1 MHTFPVQLPEEQ
13 ISYQSDPSAC
23 ENTFVEAPGALPKFN
38 AINTPAAVNW
48 SHDAHGRAIIVNTLV
63 IDDAYN
69 EIAKW
74 RKNTFLV
81 PYGKTGREFIDKFT
95 EHINDWN
102 NGSEKQ
108 HIALKAA
115 FVLLAVGL
123 QKPSQKSKA
132 KDHQECLARRL
143 RMWNEGEIESLVRE
157 GRMIQKRLKSPR
169 KRDPPNKA
177 KIFSNL
183 VMAGQVNSALRYLS
197 EDEGGGILP
206 LNDDVMTQLREKHPA
221 PHEARLGNLLFGPM

>member
-1 MHTFPVQLPEEQ
+1 MIGTMARN
-13 ISYQSDPSAC
+13 S
-23 ENTFVEAPGALPKFN
+23 
-38 AINTPAAVNW
+38 
-48 SHDAHGRAIIVNTLV
+48 
-63 IDDAYN
+63 
-69 EIAKW
+69 
-74 RKNTFLV
+74 
-81 PYGKTGREFIDKFT
+81 
-95 EHINDWN
+95 
-102 NGSEKQ
+102 KQ

-115 FVLLAVGL
+115 FVLLALGL

-197 EDEGGGILP
+197 GDEGGGILP

-221 PHEARLGNLLFGPM
+221 PQEARIGNLPFGPMEEVPMAIYQQIDSEMVRDAALRTKGSGGPSGVDASGFRRMLASK